1 MDRSNRESKSAFLLK
16 ILLLI
21 AGVLSPVGAFPL
33 TKSCVPLAA
42 DLFSLSLTCLLLL
55 AILLYRRSHEEEWT
69 AELPEGSPRLAK
81 LLIVHKTIT
90 ILSPIC
96 LIVSL
101 FFSRRWH
108 RGEINWQQTIAAPGY
123 MLLIWSSMV
132 RIFIETRRPGKPG
145 SPNLLS
151 GPMQPIESSHWGD
164 R

>member
-1 MDRSNRESKSAFLLK
+1 MDRSNRESKSAFLVK

-21 AGVLSPVGAFPL
+21 AGVLSPGGAFPP
-33 TKSCVPLAA
+33 TKSGVPFVA
-42 DLFSLSLTCLLLL
+42 DLFCLSLTCLLLL

-69 AELPEGSPRLAK
+69 AELPEESPRLF
-81 LLIVHKTIT
+81 LIVHKTIT
-90 ILSPIC
+90 MLSPIC

-108 RGEINWQQTIAAPGY
+108 SGEINWQQTIAAPGY
-123 MLLIWSSMV
+123 MLLIWSSML
-132 RIFIETRRPGKPG
+132 RIFIENRRPGKPG